1 MLSPPTTDWR
11 RDTGSTWQPRH
22 IGRLTEQDWDPD
34 GSGWLFKLA
43 VGAVIAAI
51 VFPIIVGLILFAAY
65 QSLLS
70 GDLPPEKPTVE
81 SEFSRV
87 FDASGNQI
95 ALLREFDLSLPVQKE
110 DIPDVLKQAVIAV
123 EDQRFYRH
131 DGVDDR
137 AIVRALWADVTGG
150 GYIEGASTI
159 TQQYVRLVYVGTEK
173 TIRRKLTEA
182 ALARRVEKQLSKEEI
197 LYRYLSRVY
206 LGSGTYGVGAA
217 AHSYFHKSVRD
228 LTLSEAALLA
238 GLIRL
243 PSVNEPRSNPSG
255 AEAVRRQ
262 ALDKMREQG
271 RISESQYAEAVSQR
285 VFLVDEAYTPEG
297 PATVVH
303 PQQQEQ
309 STQPYYVDYVRRY
322 LEAKYGQDRVYRG
335 GLQVHTALDPAL
347 QSMAEKAVAEA
358 LKGTSPPLEM
368 ALVSVDPRT
377 GFVRALVGGRDFTRS
392 QVNLALGSC
401 ASVAPA
407 RDGAPICVDGGGTG
421 RQPGSAF
428 KPLTL
433 AKALEKGIGADR
445 VYRGPSSYTFPN
457 CRGEG
462 CTVHNVESS
471 GYGSLTLRQA
481 TAYSV
486 NTVYAQLIEDVGVKD
501 TAELAHRLG
510 LTMINPDGKLPSGED
525 YGPSLTL
532 GAGEVSPL
540 DMAAAF
546 SVFANRGQQFPHT
559 PVVRIETSRG
569 EVVEDNRERRPRR
582 VLPGHIADQMNDI
595 LKGVV
600 TSGTGT
606 GASIDRPDGTAGK
619 TGTSEDYGDA
629 WFVGYTPQLS
639 TAIWMGY
646 SDSRKPLTNIKGQAR
661 VYGGTFAAPTWK
673 AYMTEVAKTMELT
686 DFAKPG
692 PVTPPSTAS
701 GNSGTTPSSPTSTT
715 ASQPTTPTT
724 LSPAV
729 VPLPPPRPP
738 VTFGTTPPTMGYS
751 WPTTPPSGS
760 YTPPSGSYT
769 PPSGSY
775 TPPSPYGTPPTTAL
789 TRFNRT
795 NP

>member
-1 MLSPPTTDWR
+1 MLSPPTTDWH
-11 RDTGSTWQPRH
+11 GHQEPAWQPRYV
-22 IGRLTEQDWDPD
+22 RPLTERDWDGAGND
-34 GSGWLFKLA
+34 WLVKLA
-43 VGAVIAAI
+43 VGSVIAALLFA
-51 VFPIIVGLILFAAY
+51 VVVGLVLFAAY
-65 QSLLS
+65 QSLLP
-70 GDLPPEKPTVE
+70 GDLPPEKPTLE
-81 SEFSRV
+81 SEFTRV
-87 FDASGNQI
+87 FDAGGNQI
-95 ALLREFDLSLPVQKE
+95 ALLREFDLSLPVNRE
-110 DIPDVLKQAVIAV
+110 DIPDVLEQAVMAV
-123 EDQRFYRH
+123 EDQRFYKH

-137 AIVRALWADVTGG
+137 AVLRALWADITGG
-150 GYIEGASTI
+150 GYVEGASTI
-159 TQQYVRLVYVGTEK
+159 TQQYVRQVYVGTEK
-173 TIRRKLTEA
+173 TLKRKLTEA
-182 ALARRVEKQLSKEEI
+182 ALARRVEKQLPKEEI

-217 AHSYFHKSVRD
+217 AQSYFRKPVRD

-255 AEAVRRQ
+255 AEAVRIH
-262 ALDKMREQG
+262 ALQKMLEQG
-271 RISESQYAEAVSQR
+271 RISDGQFAEAAAQR
-285 VFLVDEAYTPEG
+285 VFLIEEAYTPDG

-303 PQQQEQ
+303 PPVEQQA
-309 STQPYYVDYVRRY
+309 TQPYYVDYVRKY

-347 QSMAEKAVAEA
+347 QKMAENAVAET

-392 QVNLALGSC
+392 QVNLALGGC
-401 ASVAPA
+401 ASAAPA
-407 RDGAPICVDGGGTG
+407 KDGEPICVDGGGTG

-428 KPLTL
+428 KPVTL
-433 AKALEKGIGADR
+433 AKALEKGIRPDR
-445 VYRGPSSYTFPN
+445 VYSGPSSYTFPN

-462 CTVHNVESS
+462 CTVQNVESS

-486 NTVYAQLIEDVGVKD
+486 NTVYAQLIEDVGIKD
-501 TAELAHRLG
+501 TAEMAHRLG
-510 LTMINPDGKLPSGED
+510 LTMINPEGKLPSGED

-532 GAGEVSPL
+532 GAAEVSPL

-546 SVFANRGQQFPHT
+546 GVFANRGMQFPHT
-559 PVVRIETSRG
+559 PVVRIETTRG
-569 EVVEDNRERRPRR
+569 EVVEDNRDRRPRR
-582 VLPGHIADQMNDI
+582 VLPGNVADTMNDI
-595 LKGVV
+595 LKAVV

-606 GASIDRPDGTAGK
+606 GASIDRPEGTAGK

-692 PVTPPSTAS
+692 PLPIVTPTTSSGGGNRAST
-701 GNSGTTPSSPTSTT
+701 PTSTPVPT
-715 ASQPTTPTT
+715 TSGPATTPTT
-724 LSPAV
+724 RPGAV
-729 VPLPPPRPP
+729 VPA
-738 VTFGTTPPTMGYS
+738 
-751 WPTTPPSGS
+751 
-760 YTPPSGSYT
+760 
-769 PPSGSY
+769 
-775 TPPSPYGTPPTTAL
+775 PSPPYTIPFAPSPTVTLRPSTPPTTRQFSWTTTTSPFASS
-789 TRFNRT
+789 NRPGARST
-795 NP
+795 GPNGSGP